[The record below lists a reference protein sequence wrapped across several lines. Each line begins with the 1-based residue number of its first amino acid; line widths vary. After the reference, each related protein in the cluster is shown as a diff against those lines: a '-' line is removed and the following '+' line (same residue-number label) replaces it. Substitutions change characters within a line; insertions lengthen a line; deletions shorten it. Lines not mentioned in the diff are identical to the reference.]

1 MVCSHISPDKHLHAL
16 RPHRYFRPAG
26 VIMKILTVVRL
37 PSEDSGLQNSIV
49 RLHNRNIDS
58 KRKDRSRFFRREP
71 VVICNR
77 ANGASVL
84 RYVMGTPGGI
94 SITKNA
100 VALDYDAIDVL
111 GVRFNDQVE
120 LELKRASSA
129 EIYKWFWFHPDLN
142 VRISIRLGITGG
154 VLGILGFCVGL
165 LPFIHL
171 TL

>member
-1 MVCSHISPDKHLHAL
+1 
-16 RPHRYFRPAG
+16 
-26 VIMKILTVVRL
+26 MKILTVVRL

-58 KRKDRSRFFRREP
+58 KRKDRNRFFRREP
-71 VVICNR
+71 VMICNS

-111 GVRFNDQVE
+111 GVRFNDLVE
-120 LELKRASSA
+120 LEIGRA
-129 EIYKWFWFHPDLN
+129 H
-142 VRISIRLGITGG
+142 V
-154 VLGILGFCVGL
+154 
-165 LPFIHL
+165 
-171 TL
+171 